1 MHPSTDPIS
10 KESYGDLL
18 DKPIPLI
25 RGKKM
30 VALID
35 IRGIA
40 LNMSNEA
47 KQLAANH
54 QELNECRIA
63 EAILTDSLAIR
74 IAANFYFK
82 FFRLP
87 IPMKLFSK
95 EEKAMDWLS

>member
-1 MHPSTDPIS
+1 
-10 KESYGDLL
+10 
-18 DKPIPLI
+18 
-25 RGKKM
+25 M
-30 VALID
+30 VALMD
-35 IRGIA
+35 IRGDC

-54 QELNECRIA
+54 KELNECRIA

-82 FFRLP
+82 LFRPP

-95 EEKAMDWLS
+95 EKKAIEWLSQFPVSENQCSQAQSLPSR